1 MYIVKNVVDRFMK
14 IQFCPL
20 GEKINM
26 KLCLSNALEALK
38 NFHIYIPEL
47 KIYFLAYHL
56 CIFFFKS
63 SNSKSVHNP

>member
-14 IQFCPL
+14 IQFCTL

-56 CIFFFKS
+56 CIFFF
-63 SNSKSVHNP
+63 